1 MTTAKTDFAFA
12 LIANAC
18 LFWPSATAPVTA
30 SGPHYCVAVSTH
42 GHCAA
47 PDTCACIDLKR
58 NNMVVVTDAGYAMLP
73 ASKRPQAVCRRD
85 ELAYG
90 PAGPVNPPH
99 EGCTPRAPR
108 HLKRK

>member
-42 GHCAA
+42 GYCAA

-73 ASKRPQAVCRRD
+73 AAGSLQTRRIV
-85 ELAYG
+85 LRSRG
-90 PAGPVNPPH
+90 PSEP
-99 EGCTPRAPR
+99 AP
-108 HLKRK
+108 